1 MTNELSTERIIIR
14 AMQQEDLDQV
24 RAIDQ
29 LSFTLPWPAS
39 AYQYELH
46 QNPLSTLWVA
56 TLSDAESSEQVVGM
70 LVVWMILD
78 EAHIATI
85 AVHPDFRGRG
95 ISKLLMAKALED
107 AVHKKARQST
117 LEVRAHNTVA
127 QNLYRRFG
135 FEVVGNRPRYYQD
148 NHEDALIMTVSNLG
162 EAYLDWLKRDGWE
175 TGEQRAL

>member
-1 MTNELSTERIIIR
+1 MTNKPSTDRIMIR
-14 AMQQEDLDQV
+14 AMRQEDLDQV

-29 LSFTLPWPAS
+29 LSFSLPWPAS

-56 TLSDAESSEQVVGM
+56 TLANVESSEQVVGM

-78 EAHIATI
+78 EAHIANI

-107 AVHKKARQST
+107 AIHKKARQST
-117 LEVRAHNTVA
+117 LEVRAHNIVA

-135 FEVVGNRPRYYQD
+135 FEAVGNRPRYYQD

-162 EAYLDWLKRDGWE
+162 EAYLDWLQRGEWE
-175 TGEQRAL
+175 TDQSLAL